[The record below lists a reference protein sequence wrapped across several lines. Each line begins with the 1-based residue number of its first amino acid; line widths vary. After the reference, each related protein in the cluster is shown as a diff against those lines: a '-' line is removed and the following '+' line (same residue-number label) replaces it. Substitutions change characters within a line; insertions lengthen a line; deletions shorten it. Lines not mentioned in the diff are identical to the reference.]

1 MCLTTQQRHVWTRQ
15 LKKCIMKDNESNTK
29 RSEYYTDYLWA
40 DSYIIIF
47 FYMIVKPDGSRIL
60 QLWSDDRS
68 GFPSP
73 PQVMDMMTQFA
84 QQGCSGRVFGRVV
97 MLGVC
102 ASRTIIIN
110 IFWQTWCLQES
121 VQQCLI
127 GKVASSVLR
136 WFGGRR
142 WKKYK
147 WLKPGTWC
155 KSMNVCKSHWISLW
169 QSAISWTK
177 NLCMPSLLKA
187 MPMAHATALHR
198 PYWVPRSAGA
208 AMKDEAAWALM
219 SVPNGS

>member
-1 MCLTTQQRHVWTRQ
+1 MVVEYCSCDRMIAVAFHRLRRWW
-15 LKKCIMKDNESNTK
+15 IWW
-29 RSEYYTDYLWA
+29 RSLHSRGA
-40 DSYIIIF
+40 
-47 FYMIVKPDGSRIL
+47 PD
-60 QLWSDDRS
+60 
-68 GFPSP
+68 
-73 PQVMDMMTQFA
+73 V
-84 QQGCSGRVFGRVV
+84 CSEGWWW
-97 MLGVC
+97 LGVC